1 MPKVTGDGVAIE
13 VRAGSGRLN
22 LFAWLVIVLLS
33 IGAAAN
39 AFSLA
44 TGDPAY
50 TPQLWFTFFLLKLVG
65 VIAGV
70 MLLKGRRL
78 GFWLLAASFALGL
91 VVVAGSTGP
100 YPAWQWI
107 AAAAVAAMLFGG
119 GWLAIR
125 RDWPQSVQRR
135 AGN

>member
-1 MPKVTGDGVAIE
+1 MPEVTVDGVEIE
-13 VRAGSGRLN
+13 APAGSRRLR
-22 LFAWLVIVLLS
+22 LFAWIVIVLLT

-50 TPQLWFTFFLLKLVG
+50 TPQLWFTFLLLKLVG
-65 VIAGV
+65 VIAGF

-91 VVVAGSTGP
+91 AIVAGSTGP

-107 AAAAVAAMLFGG
+107 GAAAVAALLFGG

-125 RDWPQSVQRR
+125 KDRPQPMQRG